1 MGRAGRRVRATRA
14 PAERPTPTELHA
26 YCREH
31 LAPYKTPRHWT
42 FVDEFPL
49 TPSGKV
55 QKFMLR
61 ERFLA
66 EQPDLAVPAKA
77 PTAAPTAP
85 A

>member
-1 MGRAGRRVRATRA
+1 MIVLDA
-14 PAERPTPTELHA
+14 
-26 YCREH
+26 
-31 LAPYKTPRHWT
+31 
-42 FVDEFPL
+42 FPL